1 MKWSQG
7 FIAACWLYPAALFAA
22 VAGVDLSVVRDNAQA
37 VVDEYSNQVA
47 EQLPAVDLYKLSI
60 AHDELRNKEAALTS
74 VNLALQKSTEPNLTY
89 ELLLEKASIYGRLF
103 RDTRKAIDVLQ
114 QAEQQLSHLTQAEI
128 NEVRARLYETFAQ
141 AFNQLG
147 DLDEAGRY
155 ARLSV
160 DEALRQ
166 QLPSQEI
173 RSRLILGRV
182 VLQQNNYNEA
192 QRQLS
197 QALSLAKSTQQVA
210 QVGSIELRLGMAYQK
225 LEQYDEAISHF
236 LQAREYY
243 QHEKLSSQLVTIAL
257 NLADCYLNRGDI
269 AAASAEVE
277 QGKLLTE
284 QQKSDPL
291 LMAQVYYMQGMLADV
306 QHQPKAAED
315 LLQRSLQLYQQQS
328 QLTMSAEVSLA
339 LVGQLLERE
348 DLVKA
353 NTYMDALQTPEK
365 LPLYLQQQWFDALAK
380 LRAAENNWQ
389 QAFSA
394 QQKASELRFRWV
406 QQQEKF
412 KLDGLQEQ
420 LKLQPLPPAQPTTN
434 APAWSQLL
442 NLVLS
447 SALLLVVLATTRLW
461 RQRRQLQA
469 PERKTSMQ
477 SWASFCQH
485 LVQQHNQQPQ
495 LLIAIQLEQ
504 VSQRKQL
511 FGEYRVR
518 HIWQELLQE
527 LPAKVV
533 TNYTVHTDTFWL
545 YANVDDSS
553 ALTEL
558 LQQTLHRFALRLP
571 MTTGFHIF
579 SADLQQLLG
588 FNWSVQALQGV
599 RELVWSSW
607 AHLAVPKRI
616 QHIRASSTQ
625 ASPVSWLAENVRS
638 DIDNAVQLG
647 LLQFELLR
655 DEPVEL
661 HR

>member
-47 EQLPAVDLYKLSI
+47 EQLSAVDLYKLSI

-353 NTYMDALQTPEK
+353 NTYMNALQTPEK

-420 LKLQPLPPAQPTTN
+420 LKQQPLPPAQPTPN

-447 SALLLVVLATTRLW
+447 SALVLVVLATTRLW

-527 LPAKVV
+527 LPTKVV

-571 MTTGFHIF
+571 MATGFHVF